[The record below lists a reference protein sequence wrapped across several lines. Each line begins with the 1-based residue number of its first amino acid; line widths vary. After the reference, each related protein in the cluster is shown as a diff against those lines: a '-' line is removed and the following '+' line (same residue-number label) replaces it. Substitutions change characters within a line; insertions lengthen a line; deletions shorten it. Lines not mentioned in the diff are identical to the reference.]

1 MHWHP
6 ALAVSRTLIHCR
18 VYNGIT
24 LFFRRDGMPSG
35 ESVLPDSYAYLV
47 TALVGAFLAALW
59 LSLVLWTAKDIRSRS
74 SDRLAHFLAIL
85 TVALLTLPGLLLYL
99 LVRPARTLE
108 EIYQSS
114 LEEEALLASL
124 AGRITCP
131 GCSRQV
137 ESEWRVCPTCTT
149 LLRKPC
155 RDCGRTL
162 DLTWIV
168 CPFCG
173 ATVAET
179 QTGTADE
186 SIEQSS

>member
-1 MHWHP
+1 
-6 ALAVSRTLIHCR
+6 
-18 VYNGIT
+18 
-24 LFFRRDGMPSG
+24 MPSG
-35 ESVLPDSYAYLV
+35 EIFLPGSFAYLL
-47 TALVGAFLAALW
+47 TAFLGAFLAALW
-59 LSLVLWTAKDIRSRS
+59 LGLVLWTAKDIRARS
-74 SDRLAHFLAIL
+74 SDRLAQILAIL

-108 EIYQSS
+108 ETYQSS

-173 ATVAET
+173 STVAET
-179 QTGTADE
+179 QTPSAAE
-186 SIEQSS
+186 SAEESS

>member
-1 MHWHP
+1 
-6 ALAVSRTLIHCR
+6 
-18 VYNGIT
+18 
-24 LFFRRDGMPSG
+24 MPSG
-35 ESVLPDSYAYLV
+35 ESVLPGPYTYLV
-47 TALVGAFLAALW
+47 TALLGAFLAALW
-59 LSLVLWTAKDIRSRS
+59 LSLILWTIKDIRARS
-74 SDRLAHFLAIL
+74 SDRLAQILAVL
-85 TVALLTLPGLLLYL
+85 TVSLLTLPGLLLYL
-99 LVRPARTLE
+99 LLRPSRTLE
-108 EIYQSS
+108 EVYQSS

-173 ATVAET
+173 VTVAET
-179 QTGTADE
+179 ETNAAAGN
-186 SIEQSS
+186 IERSS